1 MPNSKHDDLTDNSTM
16 ELLQL
21 AVISVNDCQMDYS
34 DKDNYDEAY
43 FCPRFNIA

>member
-21 AVISVNDCQMDYS
+21 AVISVNDCQMD
-34 DKDNYDEAY
+34 KDNYDEAY